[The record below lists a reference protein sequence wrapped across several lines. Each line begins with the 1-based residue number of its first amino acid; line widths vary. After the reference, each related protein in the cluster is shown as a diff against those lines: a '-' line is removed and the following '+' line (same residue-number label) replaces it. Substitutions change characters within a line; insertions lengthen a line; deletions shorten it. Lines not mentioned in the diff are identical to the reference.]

1 MDAEFILN
9 RAKSIS
15 GAVLDGIRANPIPA
29 ALTGGG
35 IGWFTF
41 QAILRSRHRV
51 SEEASEEAA
60 EEVREAVAAV
70 QESGEKLMS
79 ELQEKGEA
87 AGDGVRMKIA
97 EWSRAA
103 QEKLFPLGKRLRT
116 RPENETLIFGAVTL
130 GVGFLLGMIIAKI
143 QGEKD

>member
-1 MDAEFILN
+1 MDAEFIVN
-9 RAKSIS
+9 RTKSLS

-35 IGWFTF
+35 IGWFTLR
-41 QAILRSRHRV
+41 AILRSRDRV
-51 SEEASEEAA
+51 PEEPAEA
-60 EEVREAVAAV
+60 VREAAAAV

-103 QEKLFPLGKRLRT
+103 QEKLVPLGKRLRT
-116 RPENETLIFGAVTL
+116 RPGNETLLFGAVTL
-130 GVGFLLGMIIAKI
+130 GVGFLLGMIIAKV